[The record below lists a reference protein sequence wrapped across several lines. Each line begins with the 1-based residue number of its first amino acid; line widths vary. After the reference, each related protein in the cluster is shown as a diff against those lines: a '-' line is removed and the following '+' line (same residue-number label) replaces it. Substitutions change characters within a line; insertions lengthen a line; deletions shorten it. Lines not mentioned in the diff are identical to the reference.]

1 MQKILIFFLSLLLF
15 YTSLDAYQSESK
27 LQAVIIGKIAKYI
40 SWKEKVSGSNFIITV
55 LNNPFGSLWNDLYHN
70 KKLKSQHVVIRYID
84 SIDAIGRTNIL
95 YIPDSDAYRLNKI
108 LASTK
113 GKNILT
119 ISDIRGF
126 AEKNGAVQISFV
138 SQKVKLKI
146 NLDVVKQSDLNV
158 KSTLLRIAD
167 VIQEGK

>member
-1 MQKILIFFLSLLLF
+1 MHRIRIFFLLLLIF
-15 YTSLDAYQSESK
+15 CTSLDAYQTESK
-27 LQAVIIGKIAKYI
+27 LQAVLIGKIAKYI
-40 SWKEKVSGSNFIITV
+40 SWKDKVPGSNFIITV
-55 LNNPFGSLWNDLYHN
+55 LNNPFGNLWNDIYHN
-70 KKLKSQHVVIRYID
+70 KKVKSQHVLIRYID
-84 SIDAIGRTNIL
+84 TIDAIGKTNIL
-95 YIPDSDAYRLNKI
+95 YIPDSDSYQLNQI
-108 LASTK
+108 LESTK

-146 NLDVVKQSDLNV
+146 NLDVVKENDLNV